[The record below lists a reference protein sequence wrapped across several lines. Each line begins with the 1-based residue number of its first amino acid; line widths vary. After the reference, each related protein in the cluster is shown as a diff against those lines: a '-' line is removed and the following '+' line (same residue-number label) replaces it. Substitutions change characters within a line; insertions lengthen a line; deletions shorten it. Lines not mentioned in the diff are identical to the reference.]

1 MLPIHQ
7 FGGVV
12 VTIKHFLEIYH
23 SFESLAK
30 NQKFGGPAEWP
41 ERPLAA

>member
-12 VTIKHFLEIYH
+12 VRGGGGDGNMREEGML
-23 SFESLAK
+23 FEYAQVNSI
-30 NQKFGGPAEWP
+30 
-41 ERPLAA
+41 